1 MKNIRKKLLLM
12 AGIMAMG
19 VCLLK
24 TGEGYAS
31 AAEKLPLKKAQIIV
45 KKNTK
50 VNLITKAGLGSVSY
64 KKLSFS
70 VKKKSIA
77 KVSKKGIL
85 RGKKSGTTTVVIKNK
100 SKGTKGKINVKVV
113 GSCTQYTVKKSKTVS
128 ISTVLASNR
137 KTAARKG
144 GFI

>member
-1 MKNIRKKLLLM
+1 M

-100 SKGTKGKINVKVV
+100 SKGTKG
-113 GSCTQYTVKKSKTVS
+113 
-128 ISTVLASNR
+128 
-137 KTAARKG
+137 
-144 GFI
+144 